1 VNSFVIEVS
10 YQYKFIALAENFVLS
25 LQITIHL
32 LHLKGLVPIGT
43 ICLS

>member
-1 VNSFVIEVS
+1 MKGFVIEVS
-10 YQYKFIALAENFVLS
+10 DQYKFIALAENFVLS

-32 LHLKGLVPIGT
+32 LHLKGLVSIGT